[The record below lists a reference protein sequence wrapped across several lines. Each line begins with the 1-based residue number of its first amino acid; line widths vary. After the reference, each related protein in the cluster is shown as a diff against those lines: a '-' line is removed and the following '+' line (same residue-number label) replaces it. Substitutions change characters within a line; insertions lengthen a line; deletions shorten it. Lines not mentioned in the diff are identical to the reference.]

1 MLTDRERAAWAR
13 DGFLS
18 VGVDRQL
25 FSPLDLT
32 AIFEEVERLSLPSE
46 TASCGRQW
54 NYFEPIG
61 GVQEIFRIERFLPFS
76 PKLRDVF
83 TRRGSALMASM
94 QQLVGGAPLVVR
106 EKEEEER
113 EGGRKGGEGRGED
126 RVCSLARRL
135 VC

>member
-106 EKEEEER
+106 EGGGGK
-113 EGGRKGGEGRGED
+113 GGREKRED
-126 RVCSLARRL
+126 RVCGLAGRL
-135 VC
+135 VCWLPR

>member
-1 MLTDRERAAWAR
+1 MLRDHERAAWAR

-32 AIFEEVERLSLPSE
+32 AIFEEVERLSLASE

-106 EKEEEER
+106 
-113 EGGRKGGEGRGED
+113 
-126 RVCSLARRL
+126 
-135 VC
+135 